1 MAGSVMRISDW
12 SADVC
17 SSHLPD
23 MSGWRTVRGA
33 AGRMTP
39 TGFPRSNRF
48 SCRPRRRDRKPPRR
62 ATPIERPDGEA
73 TAPRVQALFLPPFLS
88 YRTGRIGGSWRAFF
102 WPGCV
107 STADASCSMKDWQ
120 WRTRRTTRM
129 TTTWPRRL
137 DATRSEEHTSEIQ
150 SLMRISYAVFCLKK
164 KTQSAHKTQKKHKY
178 NNRKSKDVTQ

>member
-48 SCRPRRRDRKPPRR
+48 SLRQRRRDRKPPRR

-107 STADASCSMKDWQ
+107 STADAS
-120 WRTRRTTRM
+120 
-129 TTTWPRRL
+129 
-137 DATRSEEHTSEIQ
+137 RSEEHTSELQ

-164 KTQSAHKTQKKHKY
+164 KINITKTSSTISQY
-178 NNRKSKDVTQ
+178 NLQ